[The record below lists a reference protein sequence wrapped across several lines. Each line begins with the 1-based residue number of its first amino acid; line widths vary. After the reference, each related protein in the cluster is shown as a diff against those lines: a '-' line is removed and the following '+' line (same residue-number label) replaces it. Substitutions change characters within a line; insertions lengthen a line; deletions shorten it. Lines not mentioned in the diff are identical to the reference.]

1 MVDQVGCWEGSGS
14 ALFSASN
21 QEMEGLERM
30 LTLSNS
36 MGLMLQKNDIPRAC
50 RENLEDGPLLLAEKY
65 SMGQIYLIFPIR
77 ILSRR
82 HKDRGSVQG
91 KTWVFGPW
99 PDSMLQTVYTT
110 MRDMRPKR
118 VARWNKLPNS
128 SWWKHESNLRRRED
142 TFWHRRYHHTRHISN
157 GCLVFTILWYVA
169 KDSPNEVVRG
179 SSGGYWTRSIGAKAK
194 ISPRVDL

>member
-1 MVDQVGCWEGSGS
+1 
-14 ALFSASN
+14 
-21 QEMEGLERM
+21 MEGLERM

-91 KTWVFGPW
+91 KT
-99 PDSMLQTVYTT
+99 
-110 MRDMRPKR
+110 
-118 VARWNKLPNS
+118 
-128 SWWKHESNLRRRED
+128 
-142 TFWHRRYHHTRHISN
+142 
-157 GCLVFTILWYVA
+157 
-169 KDSPNEVVRG
+169 
-179 SSGGYWTRSIGAKAK
+179 
-194 ISPRVDL
+194 